1 MKRFTGWLLLIVLLA
16 GLALPAYAVDNSRSF
31 NFDLSVNGEHEVHVV
46 PGEVVTVMFKL
57 SRVDSD
63 RAYTMYTMQNEIN
76 YDGDFVELVPNGSI
90 VNADIKT
97 REITLRDGSCSFYM
111 NYVSFAAGE
120 EWSASQIV
128 GTFQLKIKGEA
139 GATVLTNNNYK
150 VSLRDGKE
158 QYKSTASDL
167 TLIVSSD
174 CVVHF
179 ETNGGTP
186 IEDASVVYSEMLS
199 RPEDPIREGYHLE
212 GWYSDIDLTQKWD
225 FETMPVESNMTLYAK
240 WAEGDPAP
248 EGFFDRIRDWF
259 SHLFDGLDLSSLGE
273 WLKANGKY
281 LLMGLPVLLLLILIL
296 VLLGRKRKVVFI
308 VNGGAPID
316 PIKVKRGET
325 LKELPIP
332 VRSHSVFCGW
342 YKDEKL
348 VEPWYAGVDKVT
360 KRKTKLYAKWM

>member
-1 MKRFTGWLLLIVLLA
+1 MA

-120 EWSASQIV
+120 EWNASQIV
-128 GTFQLKIKGEA
+128 GTFQLKVKGEA

-150 VSLRDGKE
+150 VSLRDGRE
-158 QYKSTASDL
+158 VYKSDANDL

-174 CVVHF
+174 CIVHF

-186 IEDASVVYSEMLS
+186 IEDANVLYGEMHP
-199 RPEDPIREGYHLE
+199 RPEAPIREGYHLE
-212 GWYSDIDLTQKWD
+212 DGYSDIDLTPKWD
-225 FETMPVESNMTLYAK
+225 F
-240 WAEGDPAP
+240 
-248 EGFFDRIRDWF
+248 
-259 SHLFDGLDLSSLGE
+259 
-273 WLKANGKY
+273 
-281 LLMGLPVLLLLILIL
+281 
-296 VLLGRKRKVVFI
+296 
-308 VNGGAPID
+308 
-316 PIKVKRGET
+316 
-325 LKELPIP
+325 
-332 VRSHSVFCGW
+332 
-342 YKDEKL
+342 
-348 VEPWYAGVDKVT
+348 
-360 KRKTKLYAKWM
+360 